1 MNHLASPEP
10 EGKLTRPGDR
20 GVGGD
25 GGGVAGRGGG
35 REGGKSFERRDI
47 IERDLLGR
55 EERRDFDED
64 GMDGDA
70 SVACLFSSPLLVSI
84 FLLPVDRG
92 REENPFVTFWGKRV
106 REKWVCGR
114 GGGTIRD
121 FNAFGPDSEG
131 SSCRLELHLLHT
143 GFCVNL
149 KHTCI

>member
-20 GVGGD
+20 GVVGD
-25 GGGVAGRGGG
+25 GGGVAGREER

-70 SVACLFSSPLLVSI
+70 STACLFSSLLLCLFPSSFFRSI
-84 FLLPVDRG
+84 EEERKIHLLLFGG
-92 REENPFVTFWGKRV
+92 RE
-106 REKWVCGR
+106 
-114 GGGTIRD
+114 
-121 FNAFGPDSEG
+121 
-131 SSCRLELHLLHT
+131 
-143 GFCVNL
+143 
-149 KHTCI
+149 